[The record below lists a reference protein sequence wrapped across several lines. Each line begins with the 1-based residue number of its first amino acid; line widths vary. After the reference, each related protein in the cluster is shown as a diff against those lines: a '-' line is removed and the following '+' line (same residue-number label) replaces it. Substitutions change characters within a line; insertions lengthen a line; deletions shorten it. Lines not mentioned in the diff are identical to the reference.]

1 MQRMFLQPTEMAQWD
16 AVISEA
22 QFHSE
27 VNLATDIKA
36 YLTHTL
42 MRFSTQHNLAD
53 SIIAT
58 EMLSALQQAG
68 RRYQLQALRDVG
80 DRCLIFS
87 GLFPGRAAKRQVGLR
102 YYIDMGQSAYHR
114 VARLEETSF
123 AEIAIALRDNFQLL
137 VNLLSSIR

>member
-27 VNLATDIKA
+27 VNLDIDIKA

-42 MRFSTQHNLAD
+42 IRFSKQINLAD
-53 SIIAT
+53 CVVGK
-58 EMLSALQQAG
+58 EMLEALQQVG
-68 RRYQLQALRDVG
+68 RRYQSQALREVG

-87 GLFPGRAAKRQVGLR
+87 GLFPGRVEKRQVSLR

-114 VARLEETSF
+114 VANLEQTSF

-137 VNLLSSIR
+137 VNFLSSIR